1 MKLLVATEKEPSFT
15 ARLTPN
21 QIGELL
27 AKCSND
33 QIRTAL
39 DAMTSYVSDYGTD
52 DKKIVSMI
60 LLKEAGEKMKT
71 ILNNKGG
78 KDD

>member
-27 AKCSND
+27 AKCSKE
-33 QIRTAL
+33 QLYTAIG
-39 DAMTSYVSDYGTD
+39 AATFNVGAYGTD
-52 DKKIVSMI
+52 KQKSDLAEV
-60 LLKEAGEKMKT
+60 LLSTGNSFKSNLESADNEQ
-71 ILNNKGG
+71 
-78 KDD
+78 